1 MRKFL
6 SWYKRKPKTALPRV
20 GLSLR
25 WSFADRVF
33 TAGQLLGRRGE
44 GKAGLGS
51 ARPGEKSKHRADRP
65 SPQGALEQPGLALY
79 SYFNQRLDAR
89 CPERCALGQDSSV
102 QPRALPPDIADG
114 RGSAVLSAPEGRTRS
129 WKWSFVFYCLDS
141 QKIYQCGCLRWDKHK
156 EKLSNTYELTLLLW
170 WISGLDFLSLFIVFF
185 VRT

>member
-25 WSFADRVF
+25 WSFADSVHCRS
-33 TAGQLLGRRGE
+33 TSGAERGRKSRIGQCKARGE
-44 GKAGLGS
+44 VQAPRRPAKPTGSSRATGPGFLFLLQSEAG
-51 ARPGEKSKHRADRP
+51 
-65 SPQGALEQPGLALY
+65 
-79 SYFNQRLDAR
+79 
-89 CPERCALGQDSSV
+89 CAL
-102 QPRALPPDIADG
+102 PRKVCPWARLLCSRGPSPPDIADG

-141 QKIYQCGCLRWDKHK
+141 QIYQCGCLRWDKHK